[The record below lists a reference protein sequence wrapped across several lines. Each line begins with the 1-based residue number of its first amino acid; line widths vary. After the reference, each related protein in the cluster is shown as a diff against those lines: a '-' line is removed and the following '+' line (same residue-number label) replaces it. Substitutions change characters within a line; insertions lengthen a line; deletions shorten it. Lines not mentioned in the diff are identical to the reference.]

1 MRGSSAM
8 MPLRRARGFFAFDS
22 FDREADARLRLN
34 QPDPLSDID
43 FSPPGSTCNA
53 PAHNR
58 SDHPAQR
65 DFEVMRPNRI
75 AGDAERRRKRWTF
88 PMIKIPLKCSA
99 VQSLVD
105 QWLRWHTADRVL
117 VRWFTGIT
125 GYCCFFDFG

>member
-1 MRGSSAM
+1 MI
-8 MPLRRARGFFAFDS
+8 PLRRARGFFAFDS

-34 QPDPLSDID
+34 QPDPLSDIE
-43 FSPPGSTCNA
+43 FSLPGSTRNA

-75 AGDAERRRKRWTF
+75 DGDAERGRKRWTF
-88 PMIKIPLKCSA
+88 PMIKIPLKCNA

-105 QWLRWHTADRVL
+105 GWLRCHTADPAFVM
-117 VRWFTGIT
+117 WFTGIT
-125 GYCCFFDFG
+125 GCCCFFDFG